1 MYNVNIWIWKDVLL
15 KPLLYFN
22 IVTVTSP
29 GEIKETIAVSM
40 ISQELLQGMLSKL
53 AQTSI

>member
-29 GEIKETIAVSM
+29 EEIKETIVVSM